1 MSRSRQRGFIPG
13 TVIEINVSLALL
25 GIAVAVLW
33 TWSTMKYHPV
43 NMESFK
49 AVVVAPAA
57 ATVAAPAGWTVKQ
70 AEGGTTVIQRGEPAW
85 QTLIVPVLL
94 VLTVISIFVAPL
106 SWPYWTMLVV
116 LCGAWGYGA
125 TLGPGNQNMRVAQD
139 GSVALVG
146 MARFALLV
154 AKTQAVP
161 AKDVEAVLVHK
172 QQPEAYLVFRVGDV
186 RRGWRIYADT
196 PADAHAVAA
205 LVQSKLKPPPAPAA
219 KPEPA

>member
-1 MSRSRQRGFIPG
+1 MSRSGQRGFISS
-13 TVIEINVSLALL
+13 VSIDINISIAVLL
-25 GIAVAVLW
+25 VAVAVLW
-33 TWSTMKYHPV
+33 PWSTMKYQHVP
-43 NMESFK
+43 MEPIK
-49 AVVVAPAA
+49 AEVVAPAA
-57 ATVAAPAGWTVKQ
+57 ATAAAPAEWTVKQ

-85 QTLIVPVLL
+85 QALIVPVLL

-106 SWPYWTMLVV
+106 SWPYWTLLVV

-125 TLGPGNQNMRVAQD
+125 TLGAGNQNMRVAQD

-172 QQPEAYLVFRVGDV
+172 QQPEAYLVFRMGDV

-205 LVQSKLKPPPAPAA
+205 LVQSKLKPPA
-219 KPEPA
+219 KPEAGK